1 MPLVGTRSLT
11 SLAAIAPVVPSLE
24 ADRWELP
31 GARILQLMYEI
42 DASGMTSLIPPALH
56 PTIPPT
62 VVFSVTSFP
71 ESPAGTFVLGEVRV
85 GARSG
90 ARPRGLLLQ
99 AYVSTPEAA
108 RELGTRWGYPVK
120 VGDCRLE
127 KRYDRI
133 QGTVQA
139 DGKTV
144 LDITLL
150 NPEPISGNDVQYLAS
165 LNLARITRDGAEQI
179 RLIQVDPDFMF
190 KSADRGQPQLG
201 AFEPAA
207 WQLDGAI
214 PNHAVSASCCVADI
228 SMPALRYLVDPDKPP
243 LTAVERLGAS

>member
-1 MPLVGTRSLT
+1 MPLVGTRSLST
-11 SLAAIAPVVPSLE
+11 LAATAPVVASRE
-24 ADRWELP
+24 AERWELP

-42 DASGMTSLIPPALH
+42 DASAMTTLIPPALH

-62 VVFSVTSFP
+62 LVFTVTSFP
-71 ESPAGTFVLGEVRV
+71 ESPAGAFVLGEVRV

-99 AYVSTPEAA
+99 AYASTPEAA
-108 RELGTRWGYPVK
+108 RELASQWGYPVR

-133 QGTVQA
+133 HGSVEA
-139 DGKTV
+139 DGKNI

-165 LNLARITRDGAEQI
+165 LNLARITRDDTEQL
-179 RLIQVDPDFMF
+179 RLIQVDPDYAF
-190 KSADRGQPQLG
+190 KAADRGTPQLD
-201 AFEPAA
+201 AFDAKA
-207 WQLDGAI
+207 WKLDGAT
-214 PNHAVSASCCVADI
+214 PNHPVSASCCVADI

-243 LTAVERLGAS
+243 LAAVERL

>member
-1 MPLVGTRSLT
+1 MPLVGTRSL
-11 SLAAIAPVVPSLE
+11 SNLAAAAPVVPSLDVE
-24 ADRWELP
+24 RWELP

-42 DASGMTSLIPPALH
+42 DASAMTTLIPPALH

-62 VVFSVTSFP
+62 LVFTVTHFP
-71 ESPAGTFVLGEVRV
+71 ESPAGAFVLGEVRV

-99 AYVSTPEAA
+99 AYASTPEAA
-108 RELGTRWGYPVK
+108 RELSTRWGYPVK

-133 QGTVQA
+133 YGSVEA
-139 DGKTV
+139 DGKTI

-165 LNLARITRDGAEQI
+165 LNLAKITRDGAEQL
-179 RLIQVDPDFMF
+179 RLIQVDPDYAF
-190 KSADRGQPQLG
+190 KSADRGRPQLG
-201 AFEPAA
+201 AFDAAA
-207 WQLDGAI
+207 WKVDGAV

-228 SMPALRYLVDPDKPP
+228 SMPALRYLVDPEKPP
-243 LTAVERLGAS
+243 LAAVERL